1 MMAQRAQSTI
11 GLVLLAALA
20 TVCCGPLSADG
31 QGQLALAGSAQPA
44 PGDTFPDRDKW
55 AEAARINAWTA
66 WVRKQNSSL
75 ADVEVRLIVESVL
88 YYSYKFEIDHRLAFA
103 MIKAESN
110 FDPRCSC
117 GGAVGLT
124 QLMKST
130 ARGLGVSDRTDIRQS
145 VMGGL
150 KYLAGYLYEYQ
161 DRSHRDQT
169 RLGLA
174 CYNAG
179 PVAVKRAGGVP
190 ENGVT
195 PKYVNKVC
203 DLFLRFHRDRMP

>member
-1 MMAQRAQSTI
+1 MTRRVMLTI
-11 GLVLLAALA
+11 CLLLLAAICR
-20 TVCCGPLSADG
+20 TPSSADE
-31 QGQLALAGSAQPA
+31 QGQLALAGSGEQTA
-44 PGDTFPDRDKW
+44 GDTFPDRGKW
-55 AEAARINAWTA
+55 AQAARIEAWTA
-66 WVRKQNSSL
+66 WVKKQNSKL
-75 ADVEVRLIVESVL
+75 ADVEARLIVESVL
-88 YYSYKFEIDHRLAFA
+88 YYSYKLEIDHRLAFA

-124 QLMKST
+124 QLMSST
-130 ARGLGVSDRTDIRQS
+130 ARGLGVENRTDIRQS

-150 KYLAGYLYEYQ
+150 TYLAKYLYAYQ
-161 DRSHRDQT
+161 DRSNVDQT

-190 ENGVT
+190 DNGVT

-203 DLFLRFHRDRMP
+203 DLFVKLHRDGMP

>member
-1 MMAQRAQSTI
+1 MTRRVMLTI
-11 GLVLLAALA
+11 CLLLLAAICR
-20 TVCCGPLSADG
+20 TPSSADE
-31 QGQLALAGSAQPA
+31 QGQLALAGSGEQTA
-44 PGDTFPDRDKW
+44 GDTFPDRGKW
-55 AEAARINAWTA
+55 AQAARIEAWTA
-66 WVRKQNSSL
+66 WVKKQNSKL
-75 ADVEVRLIVESVL
+75 TDVEARLIVESVL
-88 YYSYKFEIDHRLAFA
+88 YYSYKLEIDHRLAFA

-124 QLMKST
+124 QLMSST
-130 ARGLGVSDRTDIRQS
+130 ARGLGVENRTDIRQS

-150 KYLAGYLYEYQ
+150 TYLAKYLYAYQ
-161 DRSHRDQT
+161 DRSNVDQT

-190 ENGVT
+190 DNGVT

-203 DLFLRFHRDRMP
+203 DLFVKLHRDGMP

>member
-1 MMAQRAQSTI
+1 MNRFVMATVC
-11 GLVLLAALA
+11 LLLAA
-20 TVCCGPLSADG
+20 TCRTPSFGDE
-31 QGQLALAGSAQPA
+31 QGQLAVAGSGEQAT
-44 PGDTFPDRDKW
+44 GDTFPDRAKW
-55 AEAARINAWTA
+55 AQAARIDAWTA
-66 WVRKQNSSL
+66 WVKKQNSKL
-75 ADVEVRLIVESVL
+75 TDVEVRLIVESVL
-88 YYSYKFEIDHRLAFA
+88 YYSYRLEIDHRLAFA

-124 QLMKST
+124 QLMNST
-130 ARGLGVSDRTDIRQS
+130 ARGLGVEDRTDIRQS

-150 KYLAGYLYEYQ
+150 TYLAKYLYEYQ
-161 DRSHRDQT
+161 DRSNLEQT

-190 ENGVT
+190 DNGVT
-195 PKYVNKVC
+195 PKYVTRVC
-203 DLFLRFHRDRMP
+203 DLFLKLHRDGMP